1 VLALLSGRRSRSIS
15 RLRRPAIAGWGGEGG
30 SLVIISGRCVCVCVC
45 ITGGDCPAAQVRIL
59 CSQVM
64 HCNSNCMS
72 GSAEPVNVNVQ
83 WDVCFPSVFT
93 VHLGFPP
100 GHYSAYP
107 LATAVVATGT
117 AAIATA
123 ARPPPLMGLPL
134 RARRRRAQW
143 RQPRLSRE
151 RRRVSALAL
160 GRRRSASP

>member
-1 VLALLSGRRSRSIS
+1 MKAGLSRT
-15 RLRRPAIAGWGGEGG
+15 L
-30 SLVIISGRCVCVCVC
+30 SLSVWCVCVCVC
-45 ITGGDCPAAQVRIL
+45 VCALLEATVQQHKSVSYAHT
-59 CSQVM
+59 VM

-107 LATAVVATGT
+107 LATVVVATGT

-134 RARRRRAQW
+134 RARRRRALW